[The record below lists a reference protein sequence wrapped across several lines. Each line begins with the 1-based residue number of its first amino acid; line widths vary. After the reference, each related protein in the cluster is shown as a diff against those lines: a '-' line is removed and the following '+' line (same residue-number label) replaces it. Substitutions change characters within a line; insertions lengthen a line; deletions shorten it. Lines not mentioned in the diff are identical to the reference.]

1 MPPPHWWLYQS
12 DGLKTIEQDP
22 IFGWAFHES
31 DGGAA
36 HLNRPQ
42 NLNCSAPPRTRSL
55 PPSPSEKNQESGI
68 QPIQGEFCRAWRKHD
83 RRTELK
89 TLREQLLNAAF
100 EAGGSFKTR
109 DGRQI
114 AVARF
119 HDFLKTQN
127 IQIRTIEQIKG
138 KYIQAYVEFR
148 KTNGIGK
155 RTLQNE
161 VTALRCTLRAAGRN
175 KLAEQFDNKALGIS
189 GASRDGTK
197 TAMSDSRFATLR
209 AAVFALDHGV
219 CGCIELERAL
229 GLRAEE
235 AVKSCKSLASWAKQL
250 ASGKPVHVI
259 FGTKGGRPR
268 LVHPANR
275 QRAMEAV
282 QAAQELAACQNGVL
296 INKPDEKSAMNRY
309 KNVMTSAGFKG
320 KESGH
325 ALRYAFARDQ
335 IEAYLDYGYSKTEA
349 LALTS
354 ADLGHGDGRGR
365 YIAQVYA
372 R

>member
-1 MPPPHWWLYQS
+1 M
-12 DGLKTIEQDP
+12 
-22 IFGWAFHES
+22 
-31 DGGAA
+31 
-36 HLNRPQ
+36 
-42 NLNCSAPPRTRSL
+42 
-55 PPSPSEKNQESGI
+55 
-68 QPIQGEFCRAWRKHD
+68 
-83 RRTELK
+83 K
-89 TLREQLLNAAF
+89 TLREQLQNAAF
-100 EAGGSFKTR
+100 DAGGSFKTR
-109 DGRQI
+109 ESRQI
-114 AVARF
+114 AVNRF
-119 HDFLKTQN
+119 HDFLKAQN
-127 IQIRTIEQIKG
+127 IQIRLIDQIKG
-138 KYIQAYVEFR
+138 KYIQAYVAFR
-148 KTNGIGK
+148 KANGIGK

-175 KLAEQFDNKALGIS
+175 KLADQFDNKSLGIS
-189 GASRDGTK
+189 GASRNGTK
-197 TAMSDSRFATLR
+197 TAMPDARFATLQ

-219 CGCIELERAL
+219 YACINLERAL

-235 AVKSCKSLASWAKQL
+235 AVKSCKSLATWAEQL

-275 QRAMEAV
+275 QRAVEAV
-282 QAAQELAACQNGVL
+282 HAAQELSARQKGVL
-296 INKPDEKSAMNRY
+296 INKPNEKSAMNRY

-335 IEAYLDYGYSKTEA
+335 IEAYLAVGYSKAEA

-354 ADLGHGDGRGR
+354 TDLGHGDGRGR
-365 YIAQVYA
+365 YIAQVYV

>member
-1 MPPPHWWLYQS
+1 M
-12 DGLKTIEQDP
+12 
-22 IFGWAFHES
+22 
-31 DGGAA
+31 
-36 HLNRPQ
+36 
-42 NLNCSAPPRTRSL
+42 
-55 PPSPSEKNQESGI
+55 
-68 QPIQGEFCRAWRKHD
+68 
-83 RRTELK
+83 K
-89 TLREQLLNAAF
+89 TLREQLQNAAF
-100 EAGGSFKTR
+100 NAGGSFKTR
-109 DGRQI
+109 EGRQI
-114 AVARF
+114 TVERF

-127 IQIRTIEQIKG
+127 IQIRSVDQIKG
-138 KYIQAYVEFR
+138 KYIQAYVELR
-148 KTNGIGK
+148 KTNGISK

-161 VTALRCTLRAAGRN
+161 VTALRCTLRTAGRN
-175 KLAEQFDNKALGIS
+175 KLADQLDNEALGIS

-197 TAMSDSRFATLR
+197 TAMNDNRFVPLR
-209 AAVFALDHGV
+209 AAVAALDLGV
-219 CGCIELERAL
+219 CACIDLERAL

-235 AVKSCKSLASWAKQL
+235 AVKSCKSLDSWAKQL
-250 ASGKPVHVI
+250 SSGKAVHVI

-275 QRAMEAV
+275 QRAIDAV
-282 QAAQELAACQNGVL
+282 QAALQLATSQNGVL
-296 INKPDEKSAMNRY
+296 INKPDEKSAMHRY
-309 KNVMTSAGFKG
+309 KNVMSRAGFKG

-335 IEAYLDYGYSKTEA
+335 INAYLAFGYSRTEA

>member
-1 MPPPHWWLYQS
+1 M
-12 DGLKTIEQDP
+12 
-22 IFGWAFHES
+22 
-31 DGGAA
+31 
-36 HLNRPQ
+36 
-42 NLNCSAPPRTRSL
+42 
-55 PPSPSEKNQESGI
+55 
-68 QPIQGEFCRAWRKHD
+68 
-83 RRTELK
+83 K
-89 TLREQLLNAAF
+89 TLREQLQNAAF
-100 EAGGSFKTR
+100 DAGGSFKTR
-109 DGRQI
+109 EGRQI
-114 AVARF
+114 TVARF

-127 IQIRTIEQIKG
+127 IQIRSVDQIKG

-161 VTALRCTLRAAGRN
+161 VAALRCMLRTAGRN
-175 KLAEQFDNKALGIS
+175 KLAEQLDNKGLGIS

-197 TAMSDSRFATLR
+197 TAMPDSRFAVLR
-209 AAVFALDHGV
+209 ATVVTLDPGV
-219 CGCIELERAL
+219 CACIDLERAL

-235 AVKSCKSLASWAKQL
+235 SVKSCKSLTSWAKQL
-250 ASGKPVHVI
+250 ASDKPVHVI

-275 QRAMEAV
+275 QRAMDAV
-282 QAAQELAACQNGVL
+282 QAAQELAARQNGVL
-296 INKPDEKSAMNRY
+296 INKPDEKTAMHRY

-335 IEAYLDYGYSKTEA
+335 IEAYLAFGYSRTEA

>member
-1 MPPPHWWLYQS
+1 M
-12 DGLKTIEQDP
+12 
-22 IFGWAFHES
+22 
-31 DGGAA
+31 
-36 HLNRPQ
+36 
-42 NLNCSAPPRTRSL
+42 
-55 PPSPSEKNQESGI
+55 
-68 QPIQGEFCRAWRKHD
+68 
-83 RRTELK
+83 K

-119 HDFLKTQN
+119 HEFLKTQN

-161 VTALRCTLRAAGRN
+161 VTALRCTLRAAGRY

-219 CGCIELERAL
+219 CCCIDLERAL

-309 KNVMTSAGFKG
+309 KNVMSCAGFKG

-335 IEAYLDYGYSKTEA
+335 IEAYLNFGYSKAEA

-365 YIAQVYA
+365 YVAQVYA
-372 R
+372 RKP

>member
-1 MPPPHWWLYQS
+1 M
-12 DGLKTIEQDP
+12 
-22 IFGWAFHES
+22 
-31 DGGAA
+31 
-36 HLNRPQ
+36 
-42 NLNCSAPPRTRSL
+42 
-55 PPSPSEKNQESGI
+55 
-68 QPIQGEFCRAWRKHD
+68 
-83 RRTELK
+83 K

-109 DGRQI
+109 NGRQI

-209 AAVFALDHGV
+209 AAVFALDQGV
-219 CGCIELERAL
+219 CCCIDLERTL

-250 ASGKPVHVI
+250 ASGKPAHVI

-309 KNVMTSAGFKG
+309 KNVMTNAGFKG

-335 IEAYLDYGYSKTEA
+335 IEAYLAFGHSKAEA